1 MLFSNAINGLP
12 NTDLTDEQMN
22 ELHTGIKGLD
32 SFFNENYEEGDK
44 FSNTFWD
51 KFSTL
56 INKYGFD
63 IDTQETILDR
73 LYEVEE
79 LKNFAMN
86 MIITIRNISGES
98 DFCEYTY
105 EQMLSDMQDD
115 YDS

>member
-1 MLFSNAINGLP
+1 MRFFDAINGLP
-12 NTDLTDEQMN
+12 NTDLSDEQIN

-32 SFFNENYEEGDK
+32 DFFNQNYQQSDT
-44 FSNTFWD
+44 FANNFWD

-56 INKYGFD
+56 LDKYGFN
-63 IDTQETILDR
+63 IDTQEVILDR
-73 LYEVEE
+73 LYQVEE
-79 LKNFAMN
+79 CQAFAAN
-86 MIITIRNISGES
+86 MIITIRNAADDS